1 MSNIPLCPYGS
12 HRVLDPVG
20 ALPQAARKLDN
31 HMPMQRNEM
40 RIAVETLNVDSASF
54 TQIKEACGGDEGKMK
69 QMILDIVAERGK
81 MQNPVTGSGGM
92 LLGTVSEVG
101 PDFPGDAKPGDRVA
115 TLVSLSLTPLSIR
128 TIRAIHMD
136 RDQVDVEAT
145 AILFETGIWAR
156 IPDDM
161 DRKVAL
167 AALDVAG
174 AAAQVHG
181 MVKPGDSVLILGAS
195 GKSGVLCSVQAKRD
209 AGPEGNVI
217 ALCYDPQEMEE
228 LRALGLCDHIIRA
241 DARKPL
247 EVYRQVLAANGGR
260 KVDLSINVINV
271 PDTEMATILPTRDGG
286 IIYFFSMATSFSKA
300 ALGAEGVAS
309 DATMIIGN
317 GYTKGHA
324 DFTLDLLRS
333 SPELYQ
339 LFKKRYGGED

>member
-195 GKSGVLCSVQAKRD
+195 GKSGVLCGYEAMKKVGPKGNIVGVVRNPKQVD
-209 AGPEGNVI
+209 ALMDLGVYHKVI
-217 ALCYDPQEMEE
+217 
-228 LRALGLCDHIIRA
+228 
-241 DARKPL
+241 
-247 EVYRQVLAANGGR
+247 
-260 KVDLSINVINV
+260 
-271 PDTEMATILPTRDGG
+271 
-286 IIYFFSMATSFSKA
+286 
-300 ALGAEGVAS
+300 VAS
-309 DATMIIGN
+309 ATERRSQAQN
-317 GYTKGHA
+317 KATALERLREKLEKRATVPKPRKKTKPTAGSQRRR
-324 DFTLDLLRS
+324 F
-333 SPELYQ
+333 EG
-339 LFKKRYGGED
+339 KKRLSAKKRERRELGEQ